1 MRNYGQHDDEV
12 WKIDSVCLFVSNLII
27 KFAIYNIIIGH
38 NMETKALTLDK
49 YLFEDAQ
56 RYASRKGTDLTKLVE
71 AYLKRLLK
79 KEKKMEHEEIE
90 IPDMVMS
97 MLGVVPSDSIDA
109 DDINGRKA
117 YHKHLEDRYNEKGL
131 S

>member
-1 MRNYGQHDDEV
+1 
-12 WKIDSVCLFVSNLII
+12 
-27 KFAIYNIIIGH
+27 
-38 NMETKALTLDK
+38 METKVLTLDK

-56 RYASRKGTDLTKLVE
+56 KYANRKGTDLTKLVE
-71 AYLKRLLK
+71 SYLKRLLK
-79 KEKKMEHEEIE
+79 KEKKVEHEELD

-97 MLGVVPSDSIDA
+97 MLGVVPSDSIDG

-117 YHKHLEDRYNEKGL
+117 YRKHLEEKYNEKGL

>member
-1 MRNYGQHDDEV
+1 
-12 WKIDSVCLFVSNLII
+12 
-27 KFAIYNIIIGH
+27 
-38 NMETKALTLDK
+38 METKVLTLDK

-56 RYASRKGTDLTKLVE
+56 KYANRKGTDLTKLVE
-71 AYLKRLLK
+71 SYLKRLLK
-79 KEKKMEHEEIE
+79 KEKKVEHEELD

-117 YHKHLEDRYNEKGL
+117 YRKHLEEKYNEKGI

>member
-1 MRNYGQHDDEV
+1 
-12 WKIDSVCLFVSNLII
+12 
-27 KFAIYNIIIGH
+27 
-38 NMETKALTLDK
+38 METKLLTLDK

-56 RYASRKGTDLTKLVE
+56 KYANRKGTDLTKLVE
-71 AYLKRLLK
+71 SYLKRLLK
-79 KEKKMEHEEIE
+79 KEKKVEHEELD

-117 YHKHLEDRYNEKGL
+117 YRKHFL
-131 S
+131 

>member
-1 MRNYGQHDDEV
+1 
-12 WKIDSVCLFVSNLII
+12 
-27 KFAIYNIIIGH
+27 
-38 NMETKALTLDK
+38 METKALTLDK

-56 RYASRKGTDLTKLVE
+56 KYASRKGTDLTKLVE

-97 MLGVVPSDSIDA
+97 MLGVVPSDTIGT
-109 DDINGRKA
+109 DDINGRIA
-117 YHKHLEDRYNEKGL
+117 YHKYLEEKYNEKGL

>member
-1 MRNYGQHDDEV
+1 
-12 WKIDSVCLFVSNLII
+12 
-27 KFAIYNIIIGH
+27 
-38 NMETKALTLDK
+38 METKVLTLDK

-56 RYASRKGTDLTKLVE
+56 KYANRKGTDLTKLVE
-71 AYLKRLLK
+71 SYLKRLLK
-79 KEKKMEHEEIE
+79 KEKKVEHEELD

-117 YHKHLEDRYNEKGL
+117 YRKHCL
-131 S
+131 

>member
-1 MRNYGQHDDEV
+1 
-12 WKIDSVCLFVSNLII
+12 
-27 KFAIYNIIIGH
+27 
-38 NMETKALTLDK
+38 METKVLTLDK

-56 RYASRKGTDLTKLVE
+56 KYANRKGTDLTKLVE
-71 AYLKRLLK
+71 SYLKRLLK
-79 KEKKMEHEEIE
+79 KEKKVEHEELD

-117 YHKHLEDRYNEKGL
+117 YRKHLEEKYNEKGL

>member
-1 MRNYGQHDDEV
+1 
-12 WKIDSVCLFVSNLII
+12 
-27 KFAIYNIIIGH
+27 
-38 NMETKALTLDK
+38 METKVLTLDK

-56 RYASRKGTDLTKLVE
+56 KYANRKGTDLTKLVE
-71 AYLKRLLK
+71 SYLKRLLK
-79 KEKKMEHEEIE
+79 KEKKVEHEELDM
-90 IPDMVMS
+90 PDMVMS

-117 YHKHLEDRYNEKGL
+117 YRKHLEEKYNEKGL

>member
-1 MRNYGQHDDEV
+1 
-12 WKIDSVCLFVSNLII
+12 
-27 KFAIYNIIIGH
+27 
-38 NMETKALTLDK
+38 METEVLTLDK

-56 RYASRKGTDLTKLVE
+56 RYASSKGTDLTKLVE
-71 AYLKRLLK
+71 SYLKRLLK
-79 KEKKMEHEEIE
+79 KEKKVEHEDFE

-97 MLGVVPSDSIDA
+97 MLGVVPSDIIDA

-117 YHKHLEDRYNEKGL
+117 YRKHLEEKYNEKGL

>member
-1 MRNYGQHDDEV
+1 
-12 WKIDSVCLFVSNLII
+12 
-27 KFAIYNIIIGH
+27 
-38 NMETKALTLDK
+38 METKALTLDK

-97 MLGVVPSDSIDA
+97 MLGAVPSDSIDA

>member
-1 MRNYGQHDDEV
+1 
-12 WKIDSVCLFVSNLII
+12 
-27 KFAIYNIIIGH
+27 
-38 NMETKALTLDK
+38 METKVLTLDK

-56 RYASRKGTDLTKLVE
+56 KYANRKGTDLTKLVE
-71 AYLKRLLK
+71 SYLKRLLK
-79 KEKKMEHEEIE
+79 KEKKVEHEELE

-117 YHKHLEDRYNEKGL
+117 YRKHLEEKYNEKGI

>member
-1 MRNYGQHDDEV
+1 
-12 WKIDSVCLFVSNLII
+12 
-27 KFAIYNIIIGH
+27 
-38 NMETKALTLDK
+38 METKVLTLDK

-56 RYASRKGTDLTKLVE
+56 KYANRKGTDLTKLVE
-71 AYLKRLLK
+71 SYLKRLLK
-79 KEKKMEHEEIE
+79 KEKKVEHEELD

-117 YHKHLEDRYNEKGL
+117 
-131 S
+131 